1 MTIKDD
7 KIRKLEEEL
16 NDLKEK
22 FEVLS
27 FHIFGTMSK
36 KMKTPWT
43 YELVKSNYKKNKLN
57 EQVNPENGPREIR
70 LD

>member
-16 NDLKEK
+16 KDLKEK

-43 YELVKSNYKKNKLN
+43 YELVKSNYKNKLN

>member
-7 KIRKLEEEL
+7 KIKKLEEEL
-16 NDLKEK
+16 KDLKEK

-27 FHIFGTMSK
+27 FHMFGTMSK

-43 YELVKSNYKKNKLN
+43 FELAKSQYLKNKMN
-57 EQVNPENGPREIR
+57 EEITVSNGPREIK